1 MKTTQAP
8 TPLIDVL
15 KSRYIYDPLHGI
27 LYSRRNGRPMLARVT
42 TINGFQYP
50 TLKIAYTLANGH
62 WPHQTVTAKD
72 GNPQNMKPKNL
83 QTLHIYEKRQ
93 AQACASH
100 KKGIS
105 LTASG
110 KFIAR
115 VFHNKKQHHA
125 GIYDTAEQATQARIA
140 LLIKLTEQDPKSRQ
154 QQLQSMQLQIA
165 KPQPTQPQPTQPQ
178 PTQPQ
183 PQPTQPQST
192 LTAQE
197 LKDIATLT
205 YKNRD
210 LLRQPVRTPEPQPAT
225 AEVQTIRVPAG
236 WKKIL

>member
-1 MKTTQAP
+1 MKTTTAP
-8 TPLIDVL
+8 TPLLELL
-15 KSRYIYDPLHGI
+15 KSRYTYDRVIGT
-27 LYSRRNGRPMLARVT
+27 LYSNTSKKPITSPYTKLYG
-42 TINGFQYP
+42 QSYP
-50 TLKIAYTLANGH
+50 ALKIAYALHHGH
-62 WPHQTVTAKD
+62 WPAQTVTAKD

-93 AQACASH
+93 AQACASNL
-100 KKGIS
+100 KGIS

-140 LLIKLTEQDPKSRQ
+140 LLIKLTEQDPKPRQ

-165 KPQPTQPQPTQPQ
+165 KPRQLK
-178 PTQPQ
+178 PQ
-183 PQPTQPQST
+183 PQPETEQPEQT

-197 LKDIATLT
+197 LKDIATIA

-210 LLRQPVRTPEPQPAT
+210 LLRQPVRTPDPEPQPTT

>member
-8 TPLIDVL
+8 TPLIEAL
-15 KSRYIYDPLHGI
+15 KSRYIYDPIQGI
-27 LYSRRNGRPMLARVT
+27 VYSRRSRRPVVARTT
-42 TINGFQYP
+42 TITSFQYP
-50 TLKIAYTLANGH
+50 TLKIAYALHHGH
-62 WPHQTVTAKD
+62 WPAQTVTAKD

-93 AQACASH
+93 AQACASNL
-100 KKGIS
+100 KGIS

-140 LLIKLTEQDPKSRQ
+140 LLIKLTEQDPKPRQ

-165 KPQPTQPQPTQPQ
+165 KPRKLKPVPETQAQQPLQQPLQQ
-178 PTQPQ
+178 
-183 PQPTQPQST
+183 T

-197 LKDIATLT
+197 LKDIATIT

-210 LLRQPVRTPEPQPAT
+210 LLRQPVRTPEPEPQPAT